1 MPALPLDEAGKY
13 IAGAYVVFFA
23 LIALYIA
30 IIGAKVARIERQIG
44 EVMDMLDE
52 QDANRSAPHTATEPA
67 GLVEEG
73 SR

>member
-30 IIGAKVARIERQIG
+30 IIGAKVARIERQVS
-44 EVMDMLDE
+44 ELLEMLDE
-52 QDANRSAPHTATEPA
+52 REA